1 MRKILK
7 NKKGDTHFAWFLIG
21 AVLMIFLLF
30 VLYPKVIGPWLTKI
44 FKGSGPMDDK
54 TYQDTDKSFNLLT
67 NNIQACNAVDDE
79 NCICKGWPN
88 FPGIFHPDT
97 ILTINNPSK
106 KISLSV
112 STRDVWDTTFE
123 NVFEYFSL
131 GLVKKDQTVYVYSL
145 GSNQN
150 YQTNSFSTI
159 NMTFTKIPEIEAKDG
174 AAGKYGIVSSE
185 YFFKKNLKQ
194 NGLPILEIITRAG
207 REDLTVLNSEISGL
221 PACSDKRTLA
231 IASFRK
237 MTNAISSASSGQD
250 YAINDLPD
258 GYSIL
263 LRKADNSIMLIYNNQ
278 VVREVSFVND
288 IISANNLW
296 GWIGISKVNIM
307 RLEIKDVSFE
317 TASLCSD
324 LQKTELNNGEKI
336 KFKSEAGKACVFAA

>member
-7 NKKGDTHFAWFLIG
+7 NKKGVSLLVSVLIVG
-21 AVLMIFLLF
+21 VIILILMLILWPRFG
-30 VLYPKVIGPWLTKI
+30 PTVIRF
-44 FKGSGPMDDK
+44 FKGSGPMDDQI
-54 TYQDTDKSFNLLT
+54 YQDTDKSFNLLT

-97 ILTINNPSK
+97 TLTINNPSK

-112 STRDVWDTTFE
+112 STRDVWDTNFE

-150 YQTNSFSTI
+150 YQTNSFNTI
-159 NMTFTKIPEIEAKDG
+159 NMTFTKVPEIEAKDG
-174 AAGKYGIVSSE
+174 ATGKYGVVSSE

-194 NGLPILEIITRAG
+194 NGASILEMITRAG
-207 REDLTVLNSEISGL
+207 KEDLTVLNSEISGL
-221 PACSDKRTLA
+221 PACSDKRTSA

-237 MTNAISSASSGQD
+237 ITKAISSASSGQE
-250 YAINDLPD
+250 YAINDLPN

-263 LRKADNSIMLIYNNQ
+263 LRKTDNSIMLIYNDQ

-296 GWIGISKVNIM
+296 GWIGISKVSIM

-317 TASLCSD
+317 TVSLCSD

-336 KFKSEAGKACVFAA
+336 KFKSEAGKACVFAV